1 MTALA
6 CHIASDL
13 TTLRLAGEGADLT
26 WRAPRRD
33 SSEEAEATPSGPS
46 VRERAE
52 QAADFLRDALRRQGG
67 ALGTVCV
74 SVDEAMCSWLSA
86 PSAEQP
92 VIAAAM
98 RRRASEWNR
107 DAIGESVQ
115 PLTSPTQSRGL
126 GQMTLMP
133 RSKRASGT
141 EGEDDASDRAP
152 GASGMA
158 HLAVLEALDGPLRLW
173 LDALDRRGARP
184 AGVQTLWHALASVW
198 ASDSREDGEERAE
211 RQANEDGESPLVCVL
226 FRERDDRLVWAW
238 GSEGNLVAGGGCA
251 DAPAQPRQERAGETA
266 SRGAESRA
274 GDIVGRLSLDWLTW
288 SAQRGR
294 APGRMVIVAPDAS
307 DLADEFASRWP
318 ETTTRPVETPDPLGL
333 LLERLSQ
340 TPPRADA
347 DDPRRSLLSA
357 TRRPGQAHRRFY
369 RAASLAIALLAAG
382 ATSIGWQAQ
391 RSASALRDE
400 QSRIRAEFQRIVG
413 AVAPNLAGNPSAL
426 ADPVRALQSELALA
440 QQANPTI
447 SEPDPPPPI
456 KAELERFLAAVA
468 GIEGLTLEVVSI
480 DERLAQATVASEGFA
495 PGEGL
500 LNALRDEPGRIRWQ
514 GNNIGSP
521 PALRWR
527 LNGQWEDES

>member
-26 WRAPRRD
+26 WRAPRRE
-33 SSEEAEATPSGPS
+33 SSEESEATPAGPG

-52 QAADFLRDALRRQGG
+52 QAADFLRDALRRRGG

-86 PSAEQP
+86 PSAEQQ

-107 DAIGESVQ
+107 DAMGESVQ
-115 PLTSPTQSRGL
+115 PLTPPTPSRGL
-126 GQMTLMP
+126 SQMTLLP
-133 RSKRASGT
+133 RSKRAAAS
-141 EGEDDASDRAP
+141 EGDDAANDRPP
-152 GASGMA
+152 GASSMA

-173 LDALDRRGARP
+173 LDALDRRGSRP

-198 ASDSREDGEERAE
+198 AVDSNEVGEERAAG
-211 RQANEDGESPLVCVL
+211 QANEDGEADLVCVL

-238 GSEGNLVAGGGCA
+238 GSEGNLLAGGGAA
-251 DAPAQPRQERAGETA
+251 DSPAQPREKRPGETTA
-266 SRGAESRA
+266 PDAESRA

-288 SAQRGR
+288 SAQLGR

-318 ETTTRPVETPDPLGL
+318 ETETRPVETPDPLGL
-333 LLERLSQ
+333 LLERLSSA
-340 TPPRADA
+340 PPRADA

-357 TRRPGQAHRRFY
+357 THRPGRAHRRFY

-382 ATSIGWQAQ
+382 VASIGWQAQ
-391 RSASALRDE
+391 RSAAALRDE
-400 QSRIRAEFQRIVG
+400 QSRMRAEFQRIVA
-413 AVAPNLAGNPSAL
+413 AVAPNLADTTSAQ
-426 ADPVRALQSELALA
+426 ADPVGTLRSELALA
-440 QQANPTI
+440 RQANPTI

-456 KAELERFLAAVA
+456 KAEMERFLSAVA